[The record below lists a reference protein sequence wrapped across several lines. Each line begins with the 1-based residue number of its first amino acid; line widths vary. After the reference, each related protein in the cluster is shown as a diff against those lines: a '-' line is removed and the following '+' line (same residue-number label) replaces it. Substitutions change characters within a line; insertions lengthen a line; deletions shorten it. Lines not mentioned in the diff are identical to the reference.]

1 MSILDAL
8 LRQPLPLPT
17 LFQALAAIVA
27 LAVLAFLYRWVWV
40 PYSLPYKN
48 FQGPPSESW
57 LFGVFPAVMKAD
69 PGKAHGEWMKE
80 YGYTMWY
87 KGFLGSPRIWTAD
100 PNVIQYILQHAYD
113 YPKDD
118 GTRSFLAQILGPG
131 VLVAEGADHKRQRKI
146 MNPSFAPNNI
156 RDNHIPIFESKA
168 YELRDTLRRIVADAE
183 NSNGSSDSVDVA
195 YWLGKC
201 TMDVIGLAGFDYDF
215 NSLAV
220 PDNELANAFHEMFSA
235 DRQFTLMS
243 ILAFVFPPFRYIPT
257 RQMRTQWKALAIQER
272 IGNALIQKKKEAV
285 LSGSVEKEG
294 KDLLSI
300 IVRAN
305 MDPDLKPTQR
315 MTDTE
320 VLGQIT
326 TFFLAGQETS
336 SNALTWCL
344 WQLAQHQDI
353 QDKLR
358 EEVAAVGDDYPGMDT
373 LNSLTYLDATVH
385 EILRLMAP
393 VPSTRRDSRVD
404 ATIPL
409 ANPVIG
415 RDGKMIHEV
424 TIPKNTAVLMSILN
438 LNTTEDIWG
447 TDAGEFR
454 PERWLSKEQTAGAS
468 AIPGVWGNMM
478 TFLGGPRACIGFRF
492 AIMEIKTILFVL
504 IRNFVFDLPTPR
516 VEIEKKTSLV
526 TRPFVKGERE
536 KGPQMPLAIRVVS

>member
-1 MSILDAL
+1 MSIIDAL
-8 LRQPLPLPT
+8 LHQPLPLPT
-17 LFQALAAIVA
+17 LLQAVAGIVT
-27 LAVLAFLYRWVWV
+27 LAVLAYLHRWVWV
-40 PYSLPYKN
+40 PYRLSYKN
-48 FQGPPSESW
+48 FPGPPSESW
-57 LFGVFPAVMKAD
+57 LYGVFPSVMKAD

-87 KGFLGSPRIWTAD
+87 KGFLG
-100 PNVIQYILQHAYD
+100 
-113 YPKDD
+113 
-118 GTRSFLAQILGPG
+118 
-131 VLVAEGADHKRQRKI
+131 
-146 MNPSFAPNNI
+146 
-156 RDNHIPIFESKA
+156 
-168 YELRDTLRRIVADAE
+168 LRDIFRRIIADAE

-243 ILAFVFPPFRYIPT
+243 ILAFVFPPARYIPT

-344 WQLAQHQDI
+344 WQLAQHQDV

-393 VPSTRRDSRVD
+393 VPSTRRDSRVE

-409 ANPVIG
+409 ANPVKG
-415 RDGKMIHEV
+415 RDGKMIHEI
-424 TIPKNTAVLMSILN
+424 TIPKNTAILMSILN

-454 PERWLSKEQTAGAS
+454 PERWLNKEQIAGAS
-468 AIPGVWGNMM
+468 AVP
-478 TFLGGPRACIGFRF
+478 GGPRACIGFRF
-492 AIMEIKTILFVL
+492 AIMEIKAILFVL
-504 IRNFVFDLPTPR
+504 IRNFVFDLPTPS

-526 TRPFVKGERE
+526 TRPFVKGQRE

>member
-1 MSILDAL
+1 
-8 LRQPLPLPT
+8 
-17 LFQALAAIVA
+17 
-27 LAVLAFLYRWVWV
+27 
-40 PYSLPYKN
+40 
-48 FQGPPSESW
+48 
-57 LFGVFPAVMKAD
+57 
-69 PGKAHGEWMKE
+69 
-80 YGYTMWY
+80 
-87 KGFLGSPRIWTAD
+87 
-100 PNVIQYILQHAYD
+100 
-113 YPKDD
+113 
-118 GTRSFLAQILGPG
+118 
-131 VLVAEGADHKRQRKI
+131 
-146 MNPSFAPNNI
+146 MNPDS
-156 RDNHIPIFESKA
+156 
-168 YELRDTLRRIVADAE
+168 
-183 NSNGSSDSVDVA
+183 SSDYLDVA

-220 PDNELANAFHEMFSA
+220 PDNELGNAFHEMFAA
-235 DRQFTLMS
+235 DRSMSIMS
-243 ILAFVFPPFRYIPT
+243 ILQFVVPLFRFIPT
-257 RQMRTQWKALAIQER
+257 HRMRTQWKALALQER
-272 IGNALIQKKKEAV
+272 IGNALIQQKKEAV
-285 LSGSVEKEG
+285 LSGNVDREG
-294 KDLLSI
+294 KDLLST

-373 LNSLTYLDATVH
+373 LNALPYLDATVH

-393 VPSTRRDSRVD
+393 VPSTRRDSRVE

-409 ANPVIG
+409 ANPVKG
-415 RDGKMIHEV
+415 RDGKMIHEI
-424 TIPKNTAVLMSILN
+424 TIPKNTAILISILN
-438 LNTTEDIWG
+438 LNTTEDLWG
-447 TDAGEFR
+447 ADAGVFR
-454 PERWLSKEQTAGAS
+454 PERWLSKEKIAGAS
-468 AIPGVWGNMM
+468 GIPGVWGNMM
-478 TFLGGPRACIGFRF
+478 TFLGFRF
-492 AIMEIKTILFVL
+492 ALIEIKAILFVL

-536 KGPQMPLAIRVVS
+536 KGPQMPLAVRAVS